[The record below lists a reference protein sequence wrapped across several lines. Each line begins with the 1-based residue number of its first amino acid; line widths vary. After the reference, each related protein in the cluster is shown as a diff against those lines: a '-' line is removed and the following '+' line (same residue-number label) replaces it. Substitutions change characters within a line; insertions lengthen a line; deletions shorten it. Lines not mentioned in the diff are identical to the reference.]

1 VGEAY
6 WGQAG
11 PRNND
16 WRPPC
21 KHPAE
26 CRLQIRRLT
35 FIDEPLRALLVAFR
49 PFSQF
54 FDGFRI
60 DFLAF
65 WLNRPARTRFH
76 TPFRLRGLGVQRET
90 SYQPLGRS
98 DEGRMSSLISEE
110 TVAFV
115 SGVAAE
121 ARRVETPCG
130 NGHMV
135 WHLWGDG
142 PPLALLHGGYGSW
155 THWIRNVIPLS
166 RAFSVAAPDLPG
178 LGESATPP
186 EPHTAEGLARIVVE
200 GLDIVFRGQDRL
212 HIAGFSFGG
221 VLGGHV
227 AAQLGDRV
235 GAFTI
240 VGSNGLGLVRQPTAL
255 QRLAE
260 DAAEADAFA
269 VARHNL
275 AALMIA
281 DPGKI
286 DELAVYIQAQNAP
299 RGRVKSRRFSR
310 ADTLARALPLIKARI
325 DGIWGERDATAYPH
339 LDDRAR
345 ALRHIQPDAR
355 FEVIP
360 GAGHWVQ
367 YEAADRFN
375 PLLANIAAR
384 GRIR

>member
-1 VGEAY
+1 
-6 WGQAG
+6 
-11 PRNND
+11 
-16 WRPPC
+16 
-21 KHPAE
+21 
-26 CRLQIRRLT
+26 
-35 FIDEPLRALLVAFR
+35 
-49 PFSQF
+49 
-54 FDGFRI
+54 
-60 DFLAF
+60 
-65 WLNRPARTRFH
+65 
-76 TPFRLRGLGVQRET
+76 
-90 SYQPLGRS
+90 
-98 DEGRMSSLISEE
+98 MSSLVSEG
-110 TVAFV
+110 TAAFV
-115 SGVAAE
+115 KGVAAE

-130 NGHMV
+130 DGHMV
-135 WHLWGDG
+135 WHVWGDG

-155 THWIRNVIPLS
+155 THWVRNVLTLS
-166 RAFSVAAPDLPG
+166 QTFTVAAPDLPG

-186 EPHTAEGLARIVVE
+186 EPHTAEGLANIVVE
-200 GLDIVFRGQDRL
+200 GLELVFPEFTGL

-227 AAQLGDRV
+227 AAQLGARV
-235 GAFTI
+235 GALTI
-240 VGSNGLGLVRQPTAL
+240 VGSNGLGLVRQPTELRRLPEGASEPEAL
-255 QRLAE
+255 
-260 DAAEADAFA
+260 A

-281 DPGKI
+281 DPAKI

-345 ALRHIQPDAR
+345 ALRNVQPDAR

-367 YEAADRFN
+367 YEAADKFN
-375 PLLANIAAR
+375 PLLADFAGR
-384 GRIR
+384 GNATLGE